1 MQEEDQSLVCV
12 VVLLLQVL
20 GLQWSSFGDTQFQ
33 QGFLWDMKKHGKHIA
48 DKRNK
53 QTKAQHN
60 MGSKCFYWSTQP
72 HVWTASAPYS
82 LKIKK
87 IYRRSVLIKVCSRLS
102 WISTM
107 LATDLLLLLICSCSS
122 IIGTCQEIG
131 KMLWWN
137 CYLKKFHE
145 KKKYFKVVVFL
156 IPNIQ

>member
-1 MQEEDQSLVCV
+1 MQEEDQGLVCV

-33 QGFLWDMKKHGKHIA
+33 QGFLWDMKKHGKHSGQEEQT
-48 DKRNK
+48 NK
-53 QTKAQHN
+53 
-60 MGSKCFYWSTQP
+60 SSTQ
-72 HVWTASAPYS
+72 HGLQVFLLVNTNTCLNCQCA
-82 LKIKK
+82 IFFKK
-87 IYRRSVLIKVCSRLS
+87 KKKWIIYRRSVLIKDCSRLS

-145 KKKYFKVVVFL
+145 KKIL
-156 IPNIQ
+156 